1 VPTPALAQIGSLT
14 RRQLRFR
21 PAETVDRFSAGCCR
35 DEKGCASQLV
45 RITAERERS
54 VVKKV
59 LVSIFSSS
67 SVRWAAEENPM
78 SGHGANFTVGVL
90 VGLVC
95 LAGSMSSSAIAQGT
109 PPDFA
114 PHRGIGWYAYNRI
127 FIPPAHGAGPI
138 QQDPAHPY
146 VSNDEFRVT
155 GRQPTQHLADL
166 SNPILQPW
174 ARDVLRK
181 RNELVLSGK
190 LIGTPTASCWPKG
203 VTGFLLSP
211 MTQPM
216 FFVQGQKEVVM
227 ILTSFNDVRHVHLT
241 DKHSA
246 NVKTSWY
253 GESIGHYEGDTL
265 VVDTIGLDDRT
276 WMDGFG
282 TPHTKQLHVIERFHL
297 IEDGKV
303 LEANIHVEDPGA
315 FTMPWDA
322 IQRFRQ
328 FEAAVRKVPI
338 ERLMQLAS
346 APEGPLVEMN
356 CADNPNSYF
365 PGTSALPIPQAV
377 APDF

>member
-1 VPTPALAQIGSLT
+1 
-14 RRQLRFR
+14 
-21 PAETVDRFSAGCCR
+21 
-35 DEKGCASQLV
+35 
-45 RITAERERS
+45 
-54 VVKKV
+54 
-59 LVSIFSSS
+59 
-67 SVRWAAEENPM
+67 
-78 SGHGANFTVGVL
+78 
-90 VGLVC
+90 
-95 LAGSMSSSAIAQGT
+95 
-109 PPDFA
+109 
-114 PHRGIGWYAYNRI
+114 
-127 FIPPAHGAGPI
+127 
-138 QQDPAHPY
+138 
-146 VSNDEFRVT
+146 VT
-155 GRQPTQHLADL
+155 GRQPTERVADL

-216 FFVQGQKEVVM
+216 FFVQGKQEVVM
-227 ILTSFNDVRHVHLT
+227 ILTSFNDVRHIHLT

-246 NVKTSWY
+246 NIKTSWY
-253 GESIGHYEGDTL
+253 GESIGHYDGDTL

-303 LEANIHVEDPGA
+303 LEANVHVEDPGA

-328 FEAAVRKVPI
+328 YEAAVRKVPI
-338 ERLMQLAS
+338 ERLVQLAS

>member
-1 VPTPALAQIGSLT
+1 MSRHTGNVTAGVLASAAYLLGSLS
-14 RRQLRFR
+14 F
-21 PAETVDRFSAGCCR
+21 ASTV
-35 DEKGCASQLV
+35 E
-45 RITAERERS
+45 
-54 VVKKV
+54 
-59 LVSIFSSS
+59 
-67 SVRWAAEENPM
+67 
-78 SGHGANFTVGVL
+78 GA
-90 VGLVC
+90 
-95 LAGSMSSSAIAQGT
+95 
-109 PPDFA
+109 PPNFA
-114 PHRGIGWYAYNRI
+114 PDPNIGWYAYNRI
-127 FIPPAHGAGPI
+127 FIPPASGVGPM

-166 SNPILQPW
+166 NNPILQPW
-174 ARDVLRK
+174 ARDVVRK

-190 LIGTPTASCWPKG
+190 LVASPTASCWPKG

-216 FFVQGQKEVVM
+216 FFIQGPKEVVM
-227 ILTSFNDVRHVHLT
+227 ILTSFNDVRHIHLT

-276 WMDGFG
+276 HVDGFG

-297 IEDGKV
+297 IEDGNV
-303 LEANIHVEDPGA
+303 LEVNIHVEDPGA

-328 FEAAVRKVPI
+328 YEAAVAKVPI
-338 ERLMQLAS
+338 ERLVQLAS
-346 APEGPLVEMN
+346 APEGPLVEMS
-356 CADNPNSYF
+356 CTDNPNSFF

-377 APDF
+377 VPDF